1 MQKPWQILQLQNNRL
16 FLAIKI
22 LPIAAVTIALFFQD
36 LMLVF
41 TDALQSDTT
50 SHILAIPIL
59 FTYLIYRKRKM
70 VRAVVPLENQNQP
83 KSTRYLSPI
92 IGLLLCT
99 TAVLLYWHGS
109 YTFTPL
115 EYHLI
120 ALPIFLAG
128 LILVVFNPQTLRQL
142 AFPIAFLF
150 FLTPPPSEI
159 LYYVGATLQILS
171 AEASTAIANLLR
183 VPSTFTNI
191 DGSPTIILTRPD
203 STTLTFTVDIACSGI
218 YSLIGFLIF
227 IIFVAYITRDKLWKK
242 TALFLIGLPLVY
254 SLNILRITIMILM
267 GYYYGEDTALQAF
280 HLFGGWVLIF
290 LGTLLLLIIAEKAFK
305 TQIFASATGIC
316 QQCNRQSPQPSQNSC
331 TACGRILRPQNIKL
345 NKMDISKLSAI
356 IIAVI
361 LLVSIQAPVF
371 ALNADSIQ
379 ATGDRP
385 WIVTNTPS
393 GPQLRE
399 LLPDENTSDYI
410 RSANYSL
417 SFEYRDTA
425 FEALAKQDM
434 SLIYMYTP
442 MNTSDSTSNRT
453 EYFVWV
459 TVEIGTA
466 TSSLH
471 RWETCL
477 ITWPLA
483 HGSQAKAVQIELK
496 DIQLTENPLIISR
509 YFVFNQTL
517 TNETQAVLYWFESAT
532 FSNNGSGQQK
542 KMKISLITYPENT
555 ADIPQIE
562 NDLTALAK
570 AITGYWQP
578 IKTWSQITTII
589 SQDGGNL
596 AIVTTTLIAAITIFM
611 LFETRRQRKTNR
623 KVYEKLSEPNRQII
637 DVVKK
642 TEKTARPTLNNM
654 ATTYQNATKQSIS
667 EDQLLEKL
675 LELENTGTIRSAVAN
690 VQDQPVQTW
699 KTQIS

>member
-1 MQKPWQILQLQNNRL
+1 MQKPWQMPQLQNNRL

-41 TDALQSDTT
+41 TDAIQSDTT
-50 SHILAIPIL
+50 SHILAVPIL
-59 FTYLIYRKRKM
+59 FAYLLYRKRKM
-70 VRAVVPLENQNQP
+70 LRAVIPLENQNQP
-83 KSTRYLSPI
+83 KNTKYLSPI

-128 LILVVFNPQTLRQL
+128 LILAVFNPQTLRQL

-159 LYYVGATLQILS
+159 LYYVGAALQILS
-171 AEASTAIANLLR
+171 AESSTAIANLFGAS
-183 VPSTFTNI
+183 STLSTAT
-191 DGSPTIILTRPD
+191 GSPTITLTRPD
-203 STTLTFTVDIACSGI
+203 ASKLTFTVDIACSGI

-280 HLFGGWVLIF
+280 HLLGGWVLIF

-305 TQIFASATGIC
+305 TQIFAPTTEKC
-316 QQCNRQSPQPSQNSC
+316 QQCNQPNPQPSQNTC
-331 TACGRILRPQNIKL
+331 TTCGRILKPQNIKL
-345 NKMDISKLSAI
+345 TKIDISKLSAI

-361 LLVSIQAPVF
+361 LLLSIQAPVF
-371 ALNADSIQ
+371 ALNANTIQ
-379 ATGDRP
+379 TTDDRP

-434 SLIYMYTP
+434 SLIYTYTP

-453 EYFVWV
+453 EYFVWA

-483 HGSQAKAVQIELK
+483 HGNQAKAVQIELK
-496 DIQLTENPLIISR
+496 DIQLIENPLIISR
-509 YFVFNQTL
+509 YFVFNQTS

-542 KMKISLITYPENT
+542 KMKISLITYPENM

-570 AITGYWQP
+570 AITSYWQP

-623 KVYEKLSEPNRQII
+623 KVYEKLSEPNKQII

-654 ATTYQNATKQSIS
+654 VTAYQNATKQSIS

-675 LELENTGTIRSAVAN
+675 LELENTGTIRSTVAN

>member
-1 MQKPWQILQLQNNRL
+1 MQKPWQMPQLQNNRL

-22 LPIAAVTIALFFQD
+22 LPIAAVTITLFFQD

-50 SHILAIPIL
+50 SHILAVPIL
-59 FTYLIYRKRKM
+59 FAYLLYRKRKM
-70 VRAVVPLENQNQP
+70 LRAVVPLENQNQP
-83 KSTRYLSPI
+83 KNTKYLSPI

-128 LILVVFNPQTLRQL
+128 LILAVFNPQTLRQL

-171 AEASTAIANLLR
+171 AEASNAIANLLR
-183 VPSTFTNI
+183 VPSIFTNI

-280 HLFGGWVLIF
+280 HLLGGWVLIF

-305 TQIFASATGIC
+305 TQIFAPTTEKC
-316 QQCNRQSPQPSQNSC
+316 PQCNPPNEQQNSNFC
-331 TACGRILRPQNIKL
+331 TTCGRILKSGPIKL
-345 NKMDISKLSAI
+345 DKTDITKLAAI
-356 IIAVI
+356 IISVA
-361 LLVSIQAPVF
+361 LLLSVQAPLFAMNSNQIQA
-371 ALNADSIQ
+371 SS
-379 ATGDRP
+379 DRP
-385 WIVTNTPS
+385 MIVVNTSS
-393 GPQLRE
+393 GTQAHE
-399 LLPDENTSDYI
+399 FLPDQNTSDYI

-417 SFEYRDTA
+417 DFLYRDTG

-434 SLIYMYTP
+434 SLIYLYTP
-442 MNTSDSTSNRT
+442 MNTSGSTSNRT
-453 EYFVWV
+453 EYFVWA

-496 DIQLTENPLIISR
+496 DIQLIENPLIISR
-509 YFVFNQTL
+509 YFVFNQTS

-532 FSNNGSGQQK
+532 FTNNGSGQQK
-542 KMKISLITYPENT
+542 KMKISLITYPENM

-570 AITGYWQP
+570 AITSYWEP

-596 AIVTTTLIAAITIFM
+596 AIATTTLIAAITIFM

-623 KVYEKLSEPNRQII
+623 KVYEKLSEPNKQII

-654 ATTYQNATKQSIS
+654 VTTYQNATKQSIS

-675 LELENTGTIRSAVAN
+675 LELENTGTIRSTVAN
-690 VQDQPVQTW
+690 VQDQPMQTW

>member
-1 MQKPWQILQLQNNRL
+1 MQKPWQIPPPQNNRL
-16 FLAIKI
+16 FLAIKV

-41 TDALQSDTT
+41 TDAMQSDTT

-59 FTYLIYRKRKM
+59 FAYLLYRKRKM
-70 VRAVVPLENQNQP
+70 LKAVVPLENQNQP
-83 KSTRYLSPI
+83 KNTRYLSPI

-128 LILVVFNPQTLRQL
+128 LILVIFNPQTLRQL

-159 LYYVGATLQILS
+159 LYYVGAALQTLS

-242 TALFLIGLPLVY
+242 TALFLVGLPLVC

-290 LGTLLLLIIAEKAFK
+290 IGTLLLLIIAEKAFK
-305 TQIFASATGIC
+305 IQIFASATGKC
-316 QQCNRQSPQPSQNSC
+316 QQCNQPNPQPSQNFC

-345 NKMDISKLSAI
+345 NKIDVFKLSAI
-356 IIAVI
+356 VIAVI
-361 LLVSIQAPVF
+361 LLVSVQAPVF
-371 ALNADSIQ
+371 ALNANSIQ

-385 WIVTNTPS
+385 WIVMNTPS

-410 RSANYSL
+410 RSANYSM
-417 SFEYRDTA
+417 SFVYRDTA

-442 MNTSDSTSNRT
+442 MNTSDTTSNRT
-453 EYFVWV
+453 EYFVWA

-483 HGSQAKAVQIELK
+483 RGSQAKAVQIELK
-496 DIQLTENPLIISR
+496 DIQLIENPLIISR
-509 YFVFNQTL
+509 YFVFNQTS

-542 KMKISLITYPENT
+542 KMKISLITYPENM

-578 IKTWSQITTII
+578 VKTWSQITTII

-596 AIVTTTLIAAITIFM
+596 AIVTTTLIAAITIFI

-623 KVYEKLSEPNRQII
+623 KVYEKLSEPNKQII
-637 DVVKK
+637 DMVKK
-642 TEKTARPTLNNM
+642 TEKTARPTLNSVV
-654 ATTYQNATKQSIS
+654 TTYQNATKQSIS

-675 LELENTGTIRSAVAN
+675 LELESTGTIRSTVAN

>member
-1 MQKPWQILQLQNNRL
+1 MQKPWQMPQLQNNRL

-22 LPIAAVTIALFFQD
+22 LPIAAVTITLFFQD

-50 SHILAIPIL
+50 SHILAVPIL
-59 FTYLIYRKRKM
+59 FAYLLYRKRKM
-70 VRAVVPLENQNQP
+70 LRAVVPLENQNQP
-83 KSTRYLSPI
+83 RSTKYLSPI

-128 LILVVFNPQTLRQL
+128 LILVIFNPQTLRQL

-171 AEASTAIANLLR
+171 AEASNAIANLFR
-183 VPSTFTNI
+183 VPSIFTNI

-280 HLFGGWVLIF
+280 HLLGGWVLIF

-305 TQIFASATGIC
+305 TQIFAPTTEKC
-316 QQCNRQSPQPSQNSC
+316 QRCNQPNPQPSQNTC
-331 TACGRILRPQNIKL
+331 TTCGRILKPQNIKL
-345 NKMDISKLSAI
+345 TKIDISKLSAI

-361 LLVSIQAPVF
+361 LLLSIQAPVF
-371 ALNADSIQ
+371 ALNANSIQ

-399 LLPDENTSDYI
+399 LLPDENASDYI

-417 SFEYRDTA
+417 SFEYRDTT

-434 SLIYMYTP
+434 SLIYTYTP

-453 EYFVWV
+453 EYFVWA

-496 DIQLTENPLIISR
+496 DIQLIENPLIISR
-509 YFVFNQTL
+509 YFVFNQTS

-532 FSNNGSGQQK
+532 FTNNGSGQQK

-611 LFETRRQRKTNR
+611 LSETRRQRKTNR
-623 KVYEKLSEPNRQII
+623 KVYEKLSEPNKQII

-675 LELENTGTIRSAVAN
+675 LELENTGTIRSTVAN
-690 VQDQPVQTW
+690 VQDQPMQTW